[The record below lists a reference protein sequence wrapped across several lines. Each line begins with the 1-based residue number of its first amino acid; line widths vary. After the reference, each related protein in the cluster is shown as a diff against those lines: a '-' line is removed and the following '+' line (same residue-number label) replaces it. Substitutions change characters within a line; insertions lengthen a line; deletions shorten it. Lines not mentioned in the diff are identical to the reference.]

1 MQHEVEIIR
10 GFVGAAD
17 LVDAFH
23 LFYPPS
29 SMDNVIVTSLKETY
43 GAADTECYQS
53 PERAQIDRW
62 RDLLHL
68 HHRRK
73 TGAFEKTLF
82 RPPLVRYHCNTMS
95 HENYYPSR
103 LLGVRNRMLS
113 WAIILLGL
121 LVR

>member
-53 PERAQIDRW
+53 PERAQMTAGVIYCTYTTEGKQVLSR
-62 RDLLHL
+62 RRYFVHHL
-68 HHRRK
+68 SGTTATR
-73 TGAFEKTLF
+73 
-82 RPPLVRYHCNTMS
+82 
-95 HENYYPSR
+95 
-103 LLGVRNRMLS
+103 
-113 WAIILLGL
+113 
-121 LVR
+121 